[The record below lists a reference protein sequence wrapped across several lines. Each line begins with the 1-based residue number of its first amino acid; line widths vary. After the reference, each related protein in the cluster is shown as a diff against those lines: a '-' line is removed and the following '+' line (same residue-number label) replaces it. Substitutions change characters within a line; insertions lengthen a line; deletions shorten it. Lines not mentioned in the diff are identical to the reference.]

1 MSARPIRVLVVDDSA
16 VVRKLVTD
24 ALKTDP
30 EYAVTLN
37 RRFATEASGY
47 GITSVQ
53 LMADPLPIA
62 ETVKYL
68 VQADV
73 PIRWKTYRFPMRP
86 AGRDLIDS
94 APPVHSGAGRF
105 VLEPGCPGRGRARR
119 QNGLRIRR
127 GGEAR

>member
-94 APPVHSGAGRF
+94 APPVPPQTPICMA
-105 VLEPGCPGRGRARR
+105 EPPMVAWVFAYFHA
-119 QNGLRIRR
+119 LS
-127 GGEAR
+127 A